1 MKISKIL
8 GKTFIYVVM
17 IFTIIVSIFP
27 IIWVIMSAFKTNA
40 QILSSP
46 FSLPTSVS
54 FEPFAYLFDKYDFS
68 YVLEHYFDDNGV
80 KDSAPEELKAEFKD
94 VEFRRYP
101 ENGCL

>member
-1 MKISKIL
+1 MTIL
-8 GKTFIYVVM
+8 
-17 IFTIIVSIFP
+17 P
-27 IIWVIMSAFKTNA
+27 DR
-40 QILSSP
+40 P
-46 FSLPTSVS
+46 FLKS
-54 FEPFAYLFDKYDFS
+54 LFDKYDFS

>member
-1 MKISKIL
+1 MTQL
-8 GKTFIYVVM
+8 
-17 IFTIIVSIFP
+17 P
-27 IIWVIMSAFKTNA
+27 DR
-40 QILSSP
+40 P
-46 FSLPTSVS
+46 FLKS
-54 FEPFAYLFDKYDFS
+54 LFDKYEFS

>member
-1 MKISKIL
+1 MTQL
-8 GKTFIYVVM
+8 
-17 IFTIIVSIFP
+17 P
-27 IIWVIMSAFKTNA
+27 DR
-40 QILSSP
+40 P
-46 FSLPTSVS
+46 FLK
-54 FEPFAYLFDKYDFS
+54 ALFDKYDFS